1 MLNLPSFQPSEPR
14 DLRNLPQVT
23 ATKFIIPKFKT
34 TTDLVLHVD
43 IVFSFVV
50 CFGKSWFV
58 VLKQYSL
65 FNRFSRY
72 YMSLKVGIVSK

>member
-50 CFGKSWFV
+50 CCMFRKELVRCPQAVFFV
-58 VLKQYSL
+58 
-65 FNRFSRY
+65 
-72 YMSLKVGIVSK
+72 